1 MDKCC
6 LHSLTST
13 GHSTCRQTVKVAC
26 WLLTSVIIL
35 FCCWAVD
42 YNYNASSST
51 TQTLKTSC
59 IGQQDY
65 VTVNSHHNST
75 FYTAVGSGRGLMSS
89 HYSIYAKWLVHCCF
103 TQTHYSNVP
112 VPIAFFCLRNDL
124 LCIEWNVKLYRKHSM
139 KISWKSFHKFLNIG

>member
-112 VPIAFFCLRNDL
+112 VPIAFFVSEMTCYVSSGTLNS
-124 LCIEWNVKLYRKHSM
+124 IEN
-139 KISWKSFHKFLNIG
+139 IQWKFHENRFTSFWI